1 MQKDNLINIK
11 IKLIAITV
19 VLVLIGLIFVFSA
32 GSMQAIRL
40 GKSESYFFYKQFIAA
55 TAGTIVMFTA
65 YYIPLTFYRR
75 IVFFIYMTTLI
86 LLISVFIFPEI
97 NGSHRWIVLPFFNFQ
112 PSELAKFTTILY
124 LAHYLDKKEE
134 KLKEFSRGFLPASL
148 LLGVLASL
156 IMIEP
161 DFGTTFLIMILALTL
176 FFVGGA
182 NITHLL
188 GAIIMTLPIL
198 FTFVMMGDYRKMRFI
213 SFLNPWEYKNSV
225 GYQLVQSLT
234 AVGSGGLFGKG
245 LGNSSQKLYFLPE
258 AHTDFIYAIISE
270 EFGFLGAITV
280 LLLISSIFYISFKIA
295 FLHSDKYKRILTLGI
310 AFLLIFQTIVH
321 IGVTIGLFPT
331 KGIPLPFIS
340 YGGSALIFQMGFIG
354 ILLRSIRELE

>member
-1 MQKDNLINIK
+1 MQTDKLLNTK
-11 IKLIAITV
+11 IKLIAITL
-19 VLVLIGLIFVFSA
+19 VLVLIGLVFVFSA

-55 TAGTIVMFTA
+55 LVGTIIMFIA
-65 YYIPLTFYRR
+65 YYIPLAFYRKT
-75 IVFFIYMTTLI
+75 VFFIYILTLV
-86 LLISVFIFPEI
+86 LLISVFLFPEI
-97 NGSHRWIVLPFFNFQ
+97 NGSNRWIVLPFFNFQ

-124 LAHYLDKKEE
+124 LAHYLDKKQE
-134 KLKEFSRGFLPASL
+134 KLKDFSRGFLPASL

-161 DFGTTFLIMILALTL
+161 DFGTTFLIIIIALTL

-182 NITHLL
+182 NLTHLF
-188 GAIIMTLPIL
+188 GAIIMALPIL

-225 GYQLVQSLT
+225 GYQLIQSLT

-270 EFGFLGAITV
+270 EFGFLGGLTI
-280 LLLISSIFYISFKIA
+280 LILILSIFYISFKIA
-295 FLHSDKYKRILTLGI
+295 FLHSDKYKRLLTLGI
-310 AFLLIFQTIVH
+310 AFLLIFQTMIHV
-321 IGVTIGLFPT
+321 GVTVGLLPT
-331 KGIPLPFIS
+331 KGIPLPFVS

-354 ILLRSIRELE
+354 ILIRSIKELK